1 MSTLLIE
8 NEVSNVA
15 TEFVDVTVSPVVET
29 EDVSPNQVEG
39 ATDDEQAKI
48 DAYKASEA
56 KVVELAT
63 ATLDPKDMLKKYAKL
78 GAEALKLAHKRKA
91 SLKAGSWN
99 GKDDLNKVCSD
110 LETLVKMRVAVRDVK
125 MLVYIRVHLWV
136 EAVKPINQNVDKL
149 SFHVVVNKYLPTL
162 QFDPVELTGEIKNE
176 WLTFVRTSVETQLG
190 DAPLTMSEVDSAIK
204 EYKAELEAAKRKTT
218 SDEKQL
224 ERERKAEESKVRKDR
239 RDAQTLI
246 ADSLDKAIVD
256 GHAETQDVVEIVNKV
271 LADHKMELPAKLAG
285 FDPATCTAADCKVL
299 VSAMANAGKVAEM
312 KALHSQLDA
321 MLKIIANSLT
331 AANAA

>member
-1 MSTLLIE
+1 MSTLQIE
-8 NEVSNVA
+8 NEAGNVA
-15 TEFVDVTVSPVVET
+15 TKT
-29 EDVSPNQVEG
+29 ESVNPNLVEG
-39 ATDDEQAKI
+39 ADASEQAKI

-78 GAEALKLAHKRKA
+78 GAEALKLANKRKE

-136 EAVKPINQNVDKL
+136 EAVKPINPNVEKL

-162 QFDPVELTGEIKNE
+162 MFDPVELTGEIKKD
-176 WLTFVRTSVETQLG
+176 WLTFVRTSVEKQLS
-190 DAPLTMSEVDSAIK
+190 DSPLTMSDVDSAIK
-204 EYKAELEAAKRKTT
+204 DYKAELENAKRKNT

-285 FDPATCTAADCKVL
+285 FTPETCTVADCKEL
-299 VSAMANAGKVAEM
+299 VKAMAAHGKVAEM
-312 KALHSQLDA
+312 KALYNHLDA
-321 MLKIIANSLT
+321 MLKIIANNM
-331 AANAA
+331 AAALSASA